1 MNPKKKQL
9 HINGITG
16 NELRNPMDTNVTREQ
31 IYNIHK
37 ELAPFGYELSV
48 EDITDG
54 YPLGMQARGRKNIPI
69 VITYKD
75 ATTRDKVKT
84 ASMKAGLWNRRIKN
98 KKEEEETGVT
108 GWMKKLAKKLSIVIR
123 SLMQNLEEKKPE
135 KLNSYF
141 AAAYDTLNKIDMN
154 TGEIKEAIR
163 STK

>member
-75 ATTRDKVKT
+75 ATTRDKVRT
-84 ASMKAGLWNRRIKN
+84 ASIRLDFGTGESKTKRR
-98 KKEEEETGVT
+98 KKEQVSQDG
-108 GWMKKLAKKLSIVIR
+108 
-123 SLMQNLEEKKPE
+123 
-135 KLNSYF
+135 
-141 AAAYDTLNKIDMN
+141 
-154 TGEIKEAIR
+154 
-163 STK
+163 